1 MRKHNKIDQYK
12 NRKAEIIFYIITK
25 AAKTTFKMEN
35 AMKVFLSVPIC
46 TVMKNAVEDD
56 VVMFVC

>member
-1 MRKHNKIDQYK
+1 MRKHYKIDQYK
-12 NRKAEIIFYIITK
+12 NRKAEIIFYII
-25 AAKTTFKMEN
+25 ARAKTTFKMEN
-35 AMKVFLSVPIC
+35 AMKVFLSIPIC